1 MRLLAPS
8 LLAMVMLGP
17 AAPSGA
23 QTFEAQARALDG
35 DTVAVD
41 FRLLGVDSFER
52 RQLCQRASG
61 CWPCGKAAQDLAANA
76 LRSRTAVIRLTA
88 ANSYG
93 RRIATVTMAGK
104 DLGER
109 LIRAGL
115 AVPEIQYLK
124 NDPGR
129 ATRYRAAF
137 AQAKASRQGPSP
149 AHGSNHHA
157 GATGSVFAASDD
169 RPPDNQADGIVS
181 AHQDGPCSNS
191 PSSFTIGPSGV
202 SAT

>member
-93 RRIATVTMAGK
+93 RRIATVTVAGK

-115 AVPEIQYLK
+115 AVPEIQYLQ

-137 AQAKASRQGPSP
+137 AQAKASR
-149 AHGSNHHA
+149 A
-157 GATGSVFAASDD
+157 GAFAGTWIEPSRWRHGERLRCER
-169 RPPDNQADGIVS
+169 RPAP
-181 AHQDGPCSNS
+181 
-191 PSSFTIGPSGV
+191 
-202 SAT
+202 

>member
-1 MRLLAPS
+1 MSAPDPGLSPKRLLLCSRENAQRVATRLFDLQPGRVS
-8 LLAMVMLGP
+8 IVRTGNPRPPFRGP

-93 RRIATVTMAGK
+93 RPIATVTVAGK

-115 AVPEIQYLK
+115 AVPELQYLR

-137 AQAKASRQGPSP
+137 VQAKASR
-149 AHGSNHHA
+149 A
-157 GATGSVFAASDD
+157 GAFA
-169 RPPDNQADGIVS
+169 G
-181 AHQDGPCSNS
+181 
-191 PSSFTIGPSGV
+191 T
-202 SAT
+202 